1 MTAACA
7 HFSFHAPMKLHFSIR
22 DLAWLT
28 LVIGMA
34 LGWWFDH
41 NRQPYTVETF
51 PDGSAAIIEKATLR
65 RWHKSRDLNFWLEV
79 FRLP

>member
-1 MTAACA
+1 MN
-7 HFSFHAPMKLHFSIR
+7 LRFSIR

-34 LGWWFDH
+34 LGWWFDR

-51 PDGSAAIIEKATLR
+51 PDGSAVITEKATMR
-65 RWHKSRDLNFWLEV
+65 RWCKGSTINLWLEV
-79 FRLP
+79 FRSPS